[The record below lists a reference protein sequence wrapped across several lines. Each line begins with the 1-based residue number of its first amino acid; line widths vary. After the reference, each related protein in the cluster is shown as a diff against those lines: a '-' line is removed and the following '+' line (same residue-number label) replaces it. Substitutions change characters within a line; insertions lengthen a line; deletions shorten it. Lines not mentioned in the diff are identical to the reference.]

1 MLIYNNNNI
10 ILVITLLRTYCGN
23 LNDDGHERDDVIN
36 RDDVEQ
42 DDRGGDSYV

>member
-10 ILVITLLRTYCGN
+10 TLVITLLRTYCGN
-23 LNDDGHERDDVIN
+23 LNDDGHERDVIN